1 MAKNLKEFIQCGRDP
16 AYLKNGDII
25 TEELAWEIV
34 GHQEGYADGCL
45 DQEFEITQSRIVE
58 DIIGGE
64 GVYETIY
71 RESPDH
77 PWQYIGLCAAG
88 KDKNLAPIHAK
99 TTYVCSKYRAKNEVE
114 LQQHIRDAVE
124 ACRKVHERGNIPIA
138 PHLYWPRFLDDNDP
152 QDRDY
157 GIAAGLEALKRCDE
171 MIVIIRQEGPEEEWI
186 SQGMQAEIAAA
197 AKMGIAP
204 QFIYIGKEKR

>member
-34 GHQEGYADGCL
+34 GQEGYADGCL

-99 TTYVCSKYRAKNEVE
+99 TNLR
-114 LQQHIRDAVE
+114 LQQIQSE
-124 ACRKVHERGNIPIA
+124 
-138 PHLYWPRFLDDNDP
+138 
-152 QDRDY
+152 
-157 GIAAGLEALKRCDE
+157 KRS
-171 MIVIIRQEGPEEEWI
+171 GT
-186 SQGMQAEIAAA
+186 AAA
-197 AKMGIAP
+197 HQGRRRGMPEGARKRKHTNRAASLLAKIPG
-204 QFIYIGKEKR
+204 

>member
-16 AYLKNGDII
+16 AYLKNGDVI

-34 GHQEGYADGCL
+34 GQEGYADGCL

-77 PWQYIGLCAAG
+77 PWQYIGLCAEKKIRTSRRSTPRQLMFAV
-88 KDKNLAPIHAK
+88 NTEQK
-99 TTYVCSKYRAKNEVE
+99 TKWNCSSTS
-114 LQQHIRDAVE
+114 
-124 ACRKVHERGNIPIA
+124 GTP
-138 PHLYWPRFLDDNDP
+138 
-152 QDRDY
+152 
-157 GIAAGLEALKRCDE
+157 
-171 MIVIIRQEGPEEEWI
+171 
-186 SQGMQAEIAAA
+186 
-197 AKMGIAP
+197 
-204 QFIYIGKEKR
+204 

>member
-1 MAKNLKEFIQCGRDP
+1 MVKNLQDYLKTGRDP
-16 AYLKNGDII
+16 AYLKNGDTI
-25 TEELAWEIV
+25 TEELARELICA
-34 GHQEGYADGCL
+34 GDEDGCL
-45 DQEFEITQSRIVE
+45 DGEFEITQSRIVE

-64 GVYETIY
+64 GVYETIW

-77 PWQYIGLCAAG
+77 PWTYVGLCKAG
-88 KDKNLAPIHAK
+88 MDKNLAPIHAK
-99 TTYVCSKYRAKNEVE
+99 MTYVCSKYRAKNEVE
-114 LQQHIRDAVE
+114 MQQHIMDAME
-124 ACRKVHERGNIPIA
+124 ACRAVHERGDIPVA

-186 SQGMQAEIAAA
+186 SQGMQAEITAA
-197 AKMGIAP
+197 AKTGIEP

>member
-25 TEELAWEIV
+25 TEELAWEVV
-34 GHQEGYADGCL
+34 GQEGYADGCL
-45 DQEFEITQSRIVE
+45 DQEFEITQSHIVE

-88 KDKNLAPIHAK
+88 K
-99 TTYVCSKYRAKNEVE
+99 
-114 LQQHIRDAVE
+114 IRTSRRSTPRQPTSAVNTE
-124 ACRKVHERGNIPIA
+124 
-138 PHLYWPRFLDDNDP
+138 
-152 QDRDY
+152 Q
-157 GIAAGLEALKRCDE
+157 KRS
-171 MIVIIRQEGPEEEWI
+171 GT
-186 SQGMQAEIAAA
+186 AAA
-197 AKMGIAP
+197 HQGRRGSMPEGARKRKHTNRAASLLAKIPG
-204 QFIYIGKEKR
+204 

>member
-1 MAKNLKEFIQCGRDP
+1 MKQ
-16 AYLKNGDII
+16 
-25 TEELAWEIV
+25 
-34 GHQEGYADGCL
+34 
-45 DQEFEITQSRIVE
+45 

-124 ACRKVHERGNIPIA
+124 ACREVHERGNIPIA

-197 AKMGIAP
+197 AKMGIEP

>member
-1 MAKNLKEFIQCGRDP
+1 MVKNLQDYLKTGRDP
-16 AYLKNGDII
+16 AYLKNGDTI
-25 TEELAWEIV
+25 TEELARELICA
-34 GHQEGYADGCL
+34 GDEDGCL
-45 DQEFEITQSRIVE
+45 DGEFEITQSRIVE

-124 ACRKVHERGNIPIA
+124 ACRKVHERGDIPIA

-152 QDRDY
+152 QDRGY

-197 AKMGIAP
+197 AKMGIEP
-204 QFIYIGKEKR
+204 QFIYIGREKR

>member
-1 MAKNLKEFIQCGRDP
+1 MAKNLKELIQCGRDP
-16 AYLKNGDII
+16 AYLKNGDVI

-34 GHQEGYADGCL
+34 GQEGYADGCL

-99 TTYVCSKYRAKNEVE
+99 TTYVCSKYRAKTKWN
-114 LQQHIRDAVE
+114 
-124 ACRKVHERGNIPIA
+124 CNSTSGTP
-138 PHLYWPRFLDDNDP
+138 
-152 QDRDY
+152 
-157 GIAAGLEALKRCDE
+157 
-171 MIVIIRQEGPEEEWI
+171 
-186 SQGMQAEIAAA
+186 
-197 AKMGIAP
+197 
-204 QFIYIGKEKR
+204 

>member
-1 MAKNLKEFIQCGRDP
+1 MAKNLKEFIQYGRVP

-34 GHQEGYADGCL
+34 GQEGYADGCL

-77 PWQYIGLCAAG
+77 PWQYNGSGTCLLP
-88 KDKNLAPIHAK
+88 KMPFRTFYLSH
-99 TTYVCSKYRAKNEVE
+99 
-114 LQQHIRDAVE
+114 
-124 ACRKVHERGNIPIA
+124 
-138 PHLYWPRFLDDNDP
+138 HLT
-152 QDRDY
+152 
-157 GIAAGLEALKRCDE
+157 
-171 MIVIIRQEGPEEEWI
+171 
-186 SQGMQAEIAAA
+186 
-197 AKMGIAP
+197 
-204 QFIYIGKEKR
+204 

>member
-25 TEELAWEIV
+25 TEELAWYIV
-34 GHQEGYADGCL
+34 GTDEYLDGCL
-45 DQEFEITQSRIVE
+45 DGEFELVQSKIVE
-58 DIIGGE
+58 DIIGNE
-64 GVYETIY
+64 GVYETIW

-77 PWQYIGLCAAG
+77 PWRYIGLCAAG
-88 KDKNLAPIHAK
+88 KDTNLSPIHARI
-99 TTYVCSKYRAKNEVE
+99 TYVCSKYRAKNEVE
-114 LQQHIRDAVE
+114 LQQHIQDAVN
-124 ACRKVHERGNIPIA
+124 ACRKVHEKGNIPMA

-157 GIAAGLEALKRCDE
+157 GIAAGLEALAMCDE
-171 MIVIIRQEGPEEEWI
+171 MIVIIRQDGPESEWI
-186 SQGMQAEIAAA
+186 SQGMQAEIDAA
-197 AKMGIAP
+197 AKMGIEP

>member
-25 TEELAWEIV
+25 TEELAWETV
-34 GHQEGYADGCL
+34 GQEGYADGCL

-88 KDKNLAPIHAK
+88 KDKNLAP
-99 TTYVCSKYRAKNEVE
+99 
-114 LQQHIRDAVE
+114 
-124 ACRKVHERGNIPIA
+124 
-138 PHLYWPRFLDDNDP
+138 HLYWPRFLDDNDP

-157 GIAAGLEALKRCDE
+157 GIAAGLEVLKRCDE

-197 AKMGIAP
+197 AKMGIEP
-204 QFIYIGKEKR
+204 QFIYMGKEKR

>member
-1 MAKNLKEFIQCGRDP
+1 M
-16 AYLKNGDII
+16 
-25 TEELAWEIV
+25 
-34 GHQEGYADGCL
+34 
-45 DQEFEITQSRIVE
+45 
-58 DIIGGE
+58 
-64 GVYETIY
+64 
-71 RESPDH
+71 
-77 PWQYIGLCAAG
+77 
-88 KDKNLAPIHAK
+88 
-99 TTYVCSKYRAKNEVE
+99 
-114 LQQHIRDAVE
+114 E

-186 SQGMQAEIAAA
+186 SQGMQAEIATA
-197 AKMGIAP
+197 AKMGIEP